1 MIIGLTGPRCS
12 GKTEVSKILSENGFI
27 VLSFGDEVR
36 LERDARGLPAD
47 CDLHE
52 FAVDLRKEF
61 GEKYWAE
68 RIIEKINL
76 FSGKNYV
83 VEGIRTFGDLEL
95 FKKIN
100 GFILIGVSASMEIR
114 FRRSSEN
121 KRGRTD
127 DTSDYM
133 DFVRRCERDESS
145 GFGGL
150 QSAKTFQDVNYVIEN
165 NGSAEELKLKVLKL
179 IEELRK

>member
-12 GKTEVSKILSENGFI
+12 GKTEVSKILKENGFI

-52 FAVDLRKEF
+52 LGIALRKEF
-61 GEKYWAE
+61 GENYWAE
-68 RIIEKINL
+68 RIIKKIDL

-95 FKKIN
+95 FKKID
-100 GFILIGVSASMEIR
+100 GFCLIGVSASIEIR
-114 FRRSSEN
+114 FKRSSEN

-127 DTSDYM
+127 DTSDYL

-145 GFGGL
+145 SSGGL
-150 QSAKTFQDVNYVIEN
+150 QSAKTFQDANYIIEN
-165 NGSAEELKLKVLKL
+165 NGSV
-179 IEELRK
+179 